1 MEKIDRLTTGIETEL
16 MRIKKEKIMDIN
28 TVSPST
34 ETPALSGAGPIET
47 ETADKIKNMAPDRSQ
62 VTEPKQEESPPAE
75 EIKELADSLN
85 EYMDDLQTDL
95 GFSIHEKLNHQVIVE
110 IKNRKTNELVKQ
122 IPSEELVTIKEK
134 MAELTGLLF
143 DKSV

>member
-1 MEKIDRLTTGIETEL
+1 
-16 MRIKKEKIMDIN
+16 MDIN
-28 TVSPST
+28 AVSPNT
-34 ETPALSGAGPIET
+34 ETAALSGAGPIQT
-47 ETADKIKNMAPDRSQ
+47 ETADKIKIMVPDRSQ
-62 VTEPKQEESPPAE
+62 ATEPKQEESAPTE
-75 EIKELADSLN
+75 DIKELADSLN

-95 GFSIHEKLNHQVIVE
+95 GFSMHEKLNHQVIVE

-122 IPSEELVTIKEK
+122 IPAEELVTIKEK

>member
-1 MEKIDRLTTGIETEL
+1 MK
-16 MRIKKEKIMDIN
+16 IN
-28 TVSPST
+28 TVSP
-34 ETPALSGAGPIET
+34 TPQTAESSGAGPIET
-47 ETADKIKNMAPDRSQ
+47 ETDDKIKNMGADQQSQ
-62 VTEPKQEESPPAE
+62 TTEQKEEASPPAE
-75 EIKELADSLN
+75 EIKELAETLN

-95 GFSIHEKLNHQVIVE
+95 GFFMHEKLNHQVIVE
-110 IKNRKTNELVKQ
+110 IKNRKTDELIKQ

>member
-1 MEKIDRLTTGIETEL
+1 
-16 MRIKKEKIMDIN
+16 MR
-28 TVSPST
+28 
-34 ETPALSGAGPIET
+34 
-47 ETADKIKNMAPDRSQ
+47 
-62 VTEPKQEESPPAE
+62 
-75 EIKELADSLN
+75 
-85 EYMDDLQTDL
+85 
-95 GFSIHEKLNHQVIVE
+95 KLNHQVIVE

>member
-1 MEKIDRLTTGIETEL
+1 MA
-16 MRIKKEKIMDIN
+16 IN
-28 TVSPST
+28 AVSPNT
-34 ETPALSGAGPIET
+34 ETAALSGAKPVET
-47 ETADKIKNMAPDRSQ
+47 ETADKIKNMVPDRSQ
-62 VTEPKQEESPPAE
+62 ATGPKQDASPPAE
-75 EIKELADSLN
+75 DIKELADTLN

-110 IKNRKTNELVKQ
+110 IKNRNTDELVKQ
-122 IPSEELVTIKEK
+122 IPAEELVTIKEK